1 MDRRNLATKIVVF
14 LAVLFM
20 AGSLSSSLV
29 AQTTTFT
36 VQGVM
41 TDGGTPA
48 NGIFDFRFRLFD
60 TLTDGNQIGDT
71 LTVPNIQTDGG
82 AWRANLDFGAT
93 PFPGADRFLEVSYS
107 RAGEGAFTTLTPRR
121 PITGIPYA
129 IRALKAANADVAID
143 AQNLGGIAASQFVQ
157 THDSRLSDAR
167 VPLPGSNDYIQNGP
181 SSQPSA
187 TFNIGGTASANVV
200 NAASQF
206 NLNGNR
212 VLIANSNG
220 LFVGIGSGGPTTS
233 TGNVFVGPGAGMRT
247 TSGGSNTFLGQSTG
261 RENLTGTSNT
271 FLGFAAGIR
280 NTTGS
285 NNTFIGSLAGNFTT
299 TTQVNNSVAI
309 GNNATVS
316 RSNTIV
322 LGTTSQETQVP
333 GRLVVGTPFST
344 GGPLPGRGYAETFFV
359 TNIFQGIYTPNV
371 LLGSYV
377 NNPRGTVR
385 PCVAF
390 QTIPGL
396 ATGVTLTNCV
406 SSFSSV
412 ADKTDVKPFTDGLA
426 IIKRLKP
433 VAFKYKE
440 NGMSGIG
447 LNTEDVAEVD
457 TSLLVR
463 DSKLSAETV
472 SDNGIIVLL
481 INSIKQQNA
490 RIEEQEK
497 RLGRQQQEIE
507 ALRTIVCAEN
517 SQQKICRAN

>member
-1 MDRRNLATKIVVF
+1 
-14 LAVLFM
+14 
-20 AGSLSSSLV
+20 
-29 AQTTTFT
+29 
-36 VQGVM
+36 
-41 TDGGTPA
+41 
-48 NGIFDFRFRLFD
+48 
-60 TLTDGNQIGDT
+60 
-71 LTVPNIQTDGG
+71 
-82 AWRANLDFGAT
+82 
-93 PFPGADRFLEVSYS
+93 
-107 RAGEGAFTTLTPRR
+107 
-121 PITGIPYA
+121 
-129 IRALKAANADVAID
+129 
-143 AQNLGGIAASQFVQ
+143 
-157 THDSRLSDAR
+157 
-167 VPLPGSNDYIQNGP
+167 
-181 SSQPSA
+181 
-187 TFNIGGTASANVV
+187 
-200 NAASQF
+200 
-206 NLNGNR
+206 
-212 VLIANSNG
+212 
-220 LFVGIGSGGPTTS
+220 
-233 TGNVFVGPGAGMRT
+233 
-247 TSGGSNTFLGQSTG
+247 
-261 RENLTGTSNT
+261 
-271 FLGFAAGIR
+271 LGFAAGIR

-497 RLGRQQQEIE
+497 RLERQRQEIE